1 MREFQQFFEQNRGA
15 VRKQRKSIEDAL
27 SSSPATVTELAAKT
41 QLTKKLIVWNIIGML
56 KWGNVEVKG
65 HQNDELIYAL
75 KEA

>member
-1 MREFQQFFEQNRGA
+1 MREFTQFFEQNRGA

-41 QLTKKLIVWNIIGML
+41 QLTKKLIVWNLIGML
-56 KWGNVEVKG
+56 KWGTVEVKG
-65 HQNDELIYAL
+65 EHDDELVYAL